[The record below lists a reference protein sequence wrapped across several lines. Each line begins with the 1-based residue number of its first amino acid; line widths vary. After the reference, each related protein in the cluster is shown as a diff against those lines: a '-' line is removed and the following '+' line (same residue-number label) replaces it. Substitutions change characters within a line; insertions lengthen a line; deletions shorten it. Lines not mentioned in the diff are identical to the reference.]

1 MALPFFIKYIYNSG
15 TDEVIRRGKK
25 IYSQRFVEL
34 VDNDELTHSVTF
46 RVKDDSYSTFYKVQI
61 QKYDEPKA
69 FTIHCSCP
77 YNISD
82 ICRHEVATLMQL
94 QDLIDKNLLES
105 GNTAAVFNQK
115 HTVVKIKF
123 IDLKMIRMLTGMQ
136 NYTEAEEILRK
147 NKCNI
152 IKAADERV
160 EADLEVD
167 GNTFHIILQKNE
179 ERNFERSSFSIF
191 PINSFSSLS
200 NSPCTTSTE
209 TKGNNFSLPLNTRV
223 RCLATV
229 NGLETG
235 AENLGL
241 SSTSVAM
248 ASSGTGL
255 FTGAEILRIDGSI
268 TFKKGLPSL

>member
-1 MALPFFIKYIYNSG
+1 M
-15 TDEVIRRGKK
+15 IRRGKK

-61 QKYDEPKA
+61 QKYDEPKS

-82 ICRHEVATLMQL
+82 ICRHEAAALMQL
-94 QDLIDKNLLES
+94 QDLVDKNLLES
-105 GNTAAVFNQK
+105 GKSAPVFNQK

-152 IKAADERV
+152 LTAGDERV
-160 EADLEVD
+160 EANLEVK
-167 GNTFHIILQKNE
+167 GEVFHIILQKNE
-179 ERNFERSSFSIF
+179 ERNFDTS
-191 PINSFSSLS
+191 
-200 NSPCTTSTE
+200 CTCNDDEHLLCKHKTALFIHLL
-209 TKGNNFSLPLNTRV
+209 NN
-223 RCLATV
+223 
-229 NGLETG
+229 
-235 AENLGL
+235 
-241 SSTSVAM
+241 
-248 ASSGTGL
+248 
-255 FTGAEILRIDGSI
+255 
-268 TFKKGLPSL
+268 